1 MNISSVIELCLS
13 KVTDQRFICI
23 ETKQVYIEMFS
34 KINHLFRIHEKY
46 VFPNSSFSRDNFN
59 FQHVGIC
66 SLRGF
71 RNNLK
76 TEVK

>member
-1 MNISSVIELCLS
+1 MKTSGFIELCLS
-13 KVTDQRFICI
+13 EVTDQRCICI

-34 KINHLFRIHEKY
+34 KINNLYRIHEKY

-66 SLRGF
+66 SLKGF
-71 RNNLK
+71 S
-76 TEVK
+76 